1 MDLAQFFQENPRC
14 ALAFSGGVDSAY
26 LLYAAMS
33 QGARVRPYYVRTPFQ
48 PAFEFE
54 DAQRMA
60 LALGA
65 DMKVIS
71 LNVLEDE
78 RVTANPA
85 NRCYYCKQKIFTAI
99 REAAAADG
107 FSVLLDGTNASDDA
121 SDRPGM
127 RALRELEVRSPLREA
142 GLTKQEIRRLSK
154 EAGLFTHDK
163 PAYACLATRI
173 PTGTK
178 ITAQNLRRTELAE
191 AYLMQLGFSD
201 FRIRLLGDAA
211 RLQLPS
217 EQLPRLLE
225 HRQVI
230 LAELKKYYSSVLLD
244 LEVRNG

>member
-1 MDLAQFFQENPRC
+1 MDLAQFFHETPRC

-26 LLYAAMS
+26 LLYAAIAN
-33 QGARVRPYYVRTPFQ
+33 GARVRAYYVRTPFQ
-48 PAFEFE
+48 PAFELE

-60 LALGA
+60 LFLGA

-78 RVTANPA
+78 TVTANPA
-85 NRCYYCKQKIFTAI
+85 DRCYYCKQKIFTAI

-211 RLQLPS
+211 RLQLRP

-225 HRQVI
+225 HRQAI

>member
-33 QGARVRPYYVRTPFQ
+33 HGARVRPYYVRTPFQ

-78 RVTANPA
+78 RITANPA

-107 FSVLLDGTNASDDA
+107 
-121 SDRPGM
+121 
-127 RALRELEVRSPLREA
+127 
-142 GLTKQEIRRLSK
+142 LS
-154 EAGLFTHDK
+154 
-163 PAYACLATRI
+163 
-173 PTGTK
+173 
-178 ITAQNLRRTELAE
+178 
-191 AYLMQLGFSD
+191 
-201 FRIRLLGDAA
+201 
-211 RLQLPS
+211 
-217 EQLPRLLE
+217 
-225 HRQVI
+225 
-230 LAELKKYYSSVLLD
+230 
-244 LEVRNG
+244 